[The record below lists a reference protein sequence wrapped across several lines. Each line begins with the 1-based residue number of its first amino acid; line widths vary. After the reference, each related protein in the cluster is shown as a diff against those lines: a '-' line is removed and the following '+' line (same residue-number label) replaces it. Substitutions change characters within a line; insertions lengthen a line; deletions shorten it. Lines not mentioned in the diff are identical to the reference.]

1 MFTFAA
7 KSGSATAGLV
17 ALGTIVLGSTA
28 QGQTTIPPQNRIN
41 QLKSLTDVLQT
52 LPGDDAAADAQQ
64 MLATVKSKTVFSESG
79 IQGSTVWA
87 KWKDGP
93 MVAIN
98 VVPTV
103 TVRTDID
110 APPAQ
115 AAPAQAAIAS
125 PEAPLEAVADRQAA
139 SVEVSATATT
149 DKLDLPTS
157 RQARI
162 LATFAEGIKKADKL
176 ASVLSN
182 SRLNY
187 NVISRD
193 ASLAALRTVSGDGLF
208 YMDAHAGTVIVN
220 GLPMCFVQTGTPV
233 ELDSLGK
240 PIVNDDLTALR
251 LVAMCSVEKVIDA
264 DGDLIEKKI
273 YTNYGFGP
281 RWVRHYKWHFSKGSL
296 VWINACYAANPA
308 LRDAFLNAGASGYLG
323 WTKSVRNMRAIDA
336 GHFLLDRLLGA
347 NELSGMSGS
356 FPPETPKQ
364 RAFPI
369 SMLLPEL
376 EKKGLDKDKTPDGDA
391 SLIFT
396 RRAENGDFG
405 ILAPS
410 IRRMKVDEEHKEIR
424 FTGFFGKDPG
434 TEGRVE
440 IEGTKLKVKSW
451 EPRRITCE
459 LPEYGPGSSGLAEVI
474 VREHHSNI
482 VPLTEWNGRV
492 DYELKSLGTLK
503 EVFGWPVRFRHDAH
517 LFRDLPG
524 ERPHGDPAYEAKLF
538 WSTKYAK
545 NGTELTGLFTGSGT
559 GTQYDSGSDCGNV
572 MQWNGSKV
580 LRNLAYLPSDSFNPH
595 YTFFGQIDADKKEI
609 TMYQLGAGWTKIT
622 VYETAPCDGT
632 PTSAE
637 GGAVSY
643 YSLDHPEHKLL
654 AGTGY
659 SFPADTLTGNCPCP
673 YHGNFPP
680 AQYAW
685 KWSTLT
691 ASTPPVSPLPDGW
704 AS

>member
-1 MFTFAA
+1 
-7 KSGSATAGLV
+7 
-17 ALGTIVLGSTA
+17 
-28 QGQTTIPPQNRIN
+28 
-41 QLKSLTDVLQT
+41 
-52 LPGDDAAADAQQ
+52 
-64 MLATVKSKTVFSESG
+64 
-79 IQGSTVWA
+79 
-87 KWKDGP
+87 
-93 MVAIN
+93 
-98 VVPTV
+98 
-103 TVRTDID
+103 
-110 APPAQ
+110 
-115 AAPAQAAIAS
+115 
-125 PEAPLEAVADRQAA
+125 
-139 SVEVSATATT
+139 
-149 DKLDLPTS
+149 
-157 RQARI
+157 
-162 LATFAEGIKKADKL
+162 
-176 ASVLSN
+176 
-182 SRLNY
+182 
-187 NVISRD
+187 
-193 ASLAALRTVSGDGLF
+193 
-208 YMDAHAGTVIVN
+208 
-220 GLPMCFVQTGTPV
+220 
-233 ELDSLGK
+233 
-240 PIVNDDLTALR
+240 
-251 LVAMCSVEKVIDA
+251 
-264 DGDLIEKKI
+264 
-273 YTNYGFGP
+273 
-281 RWVRHYKWHFSKGSL
+281 
-296 VWINACYAANPA
+296 
-308 LRDAFLNAGASGYLG
+308 
-323 WTKSVRNMRAIDA
+323 
-336 GHFLLDRLLGA
+336 
-347 NELSGMSGS
+347 
-356 FPPETPKQ
+356 
-364 RAFPI
+364 
-369 SMLLPEL
+369 
-376 EKKGLDKDKTPDGDA
+376 
-391 SLIFT
+391 
-396 RRAENGDFG
+396 
-405 ILAPS
+405 
-410 IRRMKVDEEHKEIR
+410 MKVDEEHKEIR

-545 NGTELTGLFTGSGT
+545 NGTELIGLFTGSGT